1 MNALLDLLPIAIF
14 AAVFF
19 ASDIY
24 AATAALM
31 IAVAAQVAAVKLMR
45 RPLSRELLLTF
56 WMSIIFG
63 SMTLLFH
70 NEIFIQ
76 WKPTIINGV
85 LGLSLIASEYF
96 GKHNLLKRLLGA
108 QLELPDAIWTR
119 LNLGW
124 AAGFLFAAALNL
136 VVAYSFSMAFWVT
149 YKLVGGFAL
158 TLAYVI
164 ATLAYLGSK
173 GLLTGTSIAA
183 QRTERS

>member
-24 AATAALM
+24 VATAALM
-31 IAVAAQVAAVKLMR
+31 LAVTAQVAIVKLLR

-63 SMTLLFH
+63 SMTLIFH

-76 WKPTIINGV
+76 WKPTIVNGL
-85 LGLSLIASEYF
+85 LGLSLIGSQYV
-96 GKHNLLKRLLGA
+96 GKHNLLRRLLGA
-108 QLELPDAIWTR
+108 QLDLPDPIWTR

-124 AAGFLFAAALNL
+124 AFGFLFAAVLNL
-136 VVAYSFSMAFWVT
+136 VVAYSFSMSFWVT

-158 TLAYVI
+158 TLTYVI
-164 ATLAYLGSK
+164 ATLAYLSSK
-173 GLLTGTSIAA
+173 GLLTADSIVA